1 MITTKIK
8 IKSLLAF
15 MAFGLFT
22 KKIEANH
29 PGGHGGHHQH
39 QHHSHHSN
47 HQGGHHVL

>member
-15 MAFGLFT
+15 MALGIFT
-22 KKIEANH
+22 KKTEANH
-29 PGGHGGHHQH
+29 PGGHGGHH